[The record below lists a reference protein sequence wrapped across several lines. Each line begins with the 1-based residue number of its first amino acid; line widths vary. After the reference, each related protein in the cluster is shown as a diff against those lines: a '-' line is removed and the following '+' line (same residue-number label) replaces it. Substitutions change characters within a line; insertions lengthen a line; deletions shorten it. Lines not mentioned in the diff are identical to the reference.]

1 MTTTDEDDL
10 GRGRKVNPALLV
22 AVFLGTFMAL
32 LDMSIVTVAL
42 PAIQSDLSAGLAGI
56 QWVIDSYV
64 LCLSSLML
72 SGGALGDRYGRKRLW
87 LSGVVLFTAGSA
99 LCAVASDLP
108 VLVGGRLVQ
117 GMAAA
122 LLVPGALS
130 ILTQSFPHAAQRAR
144 LIGWWGMFG
153 GLSVVLGPVLGG
165 LLVDQFGW
173 RSIFLINVP
182 LGLLTLSLG
191 VAAIPE
197 SADPAHASVDVPG
210 QALGVL
216 WLGALSYALIT
227 GRGVGWTSP
236 PTLTMLVVAIVA
248 FVAFIVAEL
257 RADHPMLPVRY
268 FASATFAVTNA
279 VSFMLGF
286 GSYAIFFFLSLYL
299 QQVRHHSATAAGLRF
314 LPLCGAIMLV
324 SVVSGRLTGR
334 HGPRMPMIG
343 GYSLI
348 GLGLLGMCLFEPDT
362 SDLVIGLVFAVTGL
376 GMGMALPATNAS
388 VFITVPR
395 QRSGSAAATVNATR
409 QTGTALGVAI
419 LGGIISDCA
428 VPVAH
433 QLLEPYGMSDSARQ
447 RLAESIVLHH
457 GAAPAT
463 DGLLPPT
470 PAAEIFAQAFASG
483 FHVSAA
489 VAGAVSLTA
498 AVFVAVT
505 RWEASE

>member
-1 MTTTDEDDL
+1 MTTTDEVDL
-10 GRGRKVNPALLV
+10 SHARKVKPALLA

-42 PAIQSDLSAGLAGI
+42 PAIQSGLSAGMSGV
-56 QWVIDSYV
+56 QWVIDSYI

-87 LSGVVLFTAGSA
+87 LIGVALFTAGSA
-99 LCAVASDLP
+99 LCVVATSLP
-108 VLVGGRLVQ
+108 VLVCGRFVQ
-117 GMAAA
+117 GTAAA

-153 GLSVVLGPVLGG
+153 GISVVLGPVLGG

-173 RSIFLINVP
+173 PSIFLINVP

-191 VAAIPE
+191 FAAIPE
-197 SADPAHASVDVPG
+197 TADPAHASVDVQG

-227 GRGVGWTSP
+227 GRDVGWASP
-236 PTLTMLVVAIVA
+236 PTLIILIVAIVT
-248 FVAFIVAEL
+248 FIAFIMVEL

-268 FASATFAVTNA
+268 FKSAPFAATNA
-279 VSFMLGF
+279 ASFILGF
-286 GSYAIFFFLSLYL
+286 GSYAIFFFVSLYL

-314 LPLCGAIMLV
+314 LPLCCAIMLV

-334 HGPRMPMIG
+334 HGPRIPMIG
-343 GYSLI
+343 GYTLT

-362 SDLVIGLVFAVTGL
+362 SDLIIGLVSAVTGL
-376 GMGMALPATNAS
+376 GMGMALPATNAA

-395 QRSGSAAATVNATR
+395 ERSGTAAATVNATR

-419 LGGIISDCA
+419 LGGVISAYA
-428 VPVAH
+428 VPVAS
-433 QLLEPYGMSDSARQ
+433 QLLEPYDVPDSARQ
-447 RLAESIVLHH
+447 WVAEFIVLHSG
-457 GAAPAT
+457 GAP
-463 DGLLPPT
+463 DGFLPPSA
-470 PAAEIFAQAFASG
+470 AAEVFARAFADG
-483 FHVSAA
+483 FQVSAA
-489 VAGAVSLTA
+489 IAGVVSLIA
-498 AVFVAVT
+498 AALVAAS
-505 RWEASE
+505 RWDTYES

>member
-1 MTTTDEDDL
+1 MTVPDEADL
-10 GRGRKVNPALLV
+10 PHARKVHPLLLA

-42 PAIQSDLSAGLAGI
+42 PAIQSDLSAGMAGV
-56 QWVIDSYV
+56 QWVVDSYI

-72 SGGALGDRYGRKRLW
+72 SGGALGDRYGRRRLW
-87 LSGVVLFTAGSA
+87 LSGVALFTAGSA
-99 LCAVASDLP
+99 LCAIATGLS
-108 VLVGGRLVQ
+108 VLVCGRLIQ
-117 GMAAA
+117 GTAAA
-122 LLVPGALS
+122 FLVPGALS
-130 ILTQSFPHAAQRAR
+130 ILTQSFPHTAQRAR

-173 RSIFLINVP
+173 PSIFLINVP

-191 VAAIPE
+191 FAAIPE
-197 SADPAHASVDVPG
+197 SADPAHASIDFPG
-210 QALGVL
+210 QVLSVL

-227 GRGVGWTSP
+227 GRGTGWTSP
-236 PTLTMLVVAIVA
+236 SPLIALVVALVAFIA
-248 FVAFIVAEL
+248 FVAVEL
-257 RADHPMLPVRY
+257 SADHPMLPIRY
-268 FASATFAVTNA
+268 FKNTAFAATNA
-279 VSFMLGF
+279 ASFILGF

-299 QQVRHHSATAAGLRF
+299 QQVRHHSATAAGMRF

-334 HGPRMPMIG
+334 HGPRIPMIG
-343 GYSLI
+343 GYTLT

-362 SDLVIGLVFAVTGL
+362 SDLVIGLVSAVTGL

-395 QRSGSAAATVNATR
+395 ERSGTAAATVNATR

-419 LGGIISDCA
+419 LGGVISAYA
-428 VPVAH
+428 VPVAS
-433 QLLEPYGMSDSARQ
+433 QLLEPYAVPDSARQ
-447 RLAESIVLHH
+447 RVAEFIVLHG
-457 GAAPAT
+457 GAAPV
-463 DGLLPPT
+463 GFLPT
-470 PAAEIFAQAFASG
+470 NAAAEVFARAFADG

-489 VAGAVSLTA
+489 IAGAISLIA
-498 AVFVAVT
+498 AALVAAS
-505 RWEASE
+505 RWDTH